1 MIEDLVEAISPLF
14 KVGGGFTEI
23 LYLLLLLA
31 VLAFLVLELLFE
43 EGIRG
48 QRFLE
53 LLMQP
58 LHRYSVALIHP
69 LECGLQ
75 LGSIC
80 MAEIIAEYWSA
91 SAKVLKLVKGK
102 RKLPLILSC
111 CCKSATSMLFSTSS
125 FSCEL
130 TTWTRSSTTFL

>member
-1 MIEDLVEAISPLF
+1 MIEDLVEAILPLF
-14 KVGGGFTEI
+14 KVGGGFTKI

-53 LLMQP
+53 LLLQP
-58 LHRYSVALIHP
+58 LHRDSVALFHP

-80 MAEIIAEYWSA
+80 MTEIIAKY
-91 SAKVLKLVKGK
+91 
-102 RKLPLILSC
+102 
-111 CCKSATSMLFSTSS
+111 
-125 FSCEL
+125 
-130 TTWTRSSTTFL
+130 

>member
-1 MIEDLVEAISPLF
+1 MIEDLVEAILPLF
-14 KVGGGFTEI
+14 KLSGGFAEI

-53 LLMQP
+53 LLVQP
-58 LHRYSVALIHP
+58 LHRNSMTLFHP

-80 MAEIIAEYWSA
+80 MAEIIAEY
-91 SAKVLKLVKGK
+91 
-102 RKLPLILSC
+102 
-111 CCKSATSMLFSTSS
+111 
-125 FSCEL
+125 
-130 TTWTRSSTTFL
+130 

>member
-1 MIEDLVEAISPLF
+1 MIEDLVEAILLLF
-14 KVGGGFTEI
+14 KFGGGFTEI

-48 QRFLE
+48 QSFLE
-53 LLMQP
+53 LQLQP
-58 LHRYSVALIHP
+58 LHRDSMDLFHP

-80 MAEIIAEYWSA
+80 MAETIA
-91 SAKVLKLVKGK
+91 
-102 RKLPLILSC
+102 
-111 CCKSATSMLFSTSS
+111 
-125 FSCEL
+125 
-130 TTWTRSSTTFL
+130 

>member
-1 MIEDLVEAISPLF
+1 MIEDLVEAILPLF
-14 KVGGGFTEI
+14 KFSGGFMEI
-23 LYLLLLLA
+23 LYLLLLLV

-53 LLMQP
+53 LLVQT
-58 LHRYSVALIHP
+58 LHHDSMALFHP

-80 MAEIIAEYWSA
+80 MAEIIAEY
-91 SAKVLKLVKGK
+91 
-102 RKLPLILSC
+102 
-111 CCKSATSMLFSTSS
+111 
-125 FSCEL
+125 
-130 TTWTRSSTTFL
+130 

>member
-1 MIEDLVEAISPLF
+1 MIEDLVEAILPLF
-14 KVGGGFTEI
+14 KVGGGFTKI

-53 LLMQP
+53 LLLQP
-58 LHRYSVALIHP
+58 LHRDSVALFNP
-69 LECGLQ
+69 LECGHQ

-80 MAEIIAEYWSA
+80 MTEIIAKY
-91 SAKVLKLVKGK
+91 
-102 RKLPLILSC
+102 
-111 CCKSATSMLFSTSS
+111 
-125 FSCEL
+125 
-130 TTWTRSSTTFL
+130 

>member
-1 MIEDLVEAISPLF
+1 MIEDLVEAILPLF
-14 KVGGGFTEI
+14 KLSGGFTKI

-48 QRFLE
+48 QRFLK
-53 LLMQP
+53 LLVQP
-58 LHRYSVALIHP
+58 LHRDSMALFHP

-80 MAEIIAEYWSA
+80 VAEIIAEY
-91 SAKVLKLVKGK
+91 
-102 RKLPLILSC
+102 
-111 CCKSATSMLFSTSS
+111 
-125 FSCEL
+125 
-130 TTWTRSSTTFL
+130 